1 MTRDRVNDHAMRPKI
16 YKIQNKCAKKNPVKK
31 KTWVQDLLDYVRDIG
46 FNPTFRL
53 HRPTRLPSPPSN

>member
-31 KTWVQDLLDYVRDIG
+31 KT
-46 FNPTFRL
+46 
-53 HRPTRLPSPPSN
+53 